1 VAADLDI
8 VLGAD
13 QSWGH
18 VVTHVMAWC
27 SRRFCFWV
35 DKSDI
40 HQSSC
45 LSAHT
50 PIMVSAISGHSIPVD
65 MMHLCKN
72 LIRTRSDQVPDTI
85 VHATFFTAVE
95 GILAAGGL
103 APGGGREHPRP
114 IHCETYAVVQ
124 GRKGDGHR
132 ETAEVSIFVNPKKF
146 ADDCEN
152 DKNLGGFVENG
163 VLLIQEA
170 VPIMIW
176 KRVECIGG
184 NARLTL
190 WANPE
195 EDELGWF
202 KCKQCKWLIPSGTRI
217 CWNYQC
223 LAPCT
228 KSGFDDLVRMYSEQG
243 DLKQIRN
250 LSIRCD
256 VKVSKSHVRRETAEH
271 EVRRN
276 EVTHD
281 IRKRVPIPSR
291 ELTNVAKPAKFSSI
305 DKKMKYAKSAMRA
318 THPDFPERNFYSHKE
333 RYDRDLNYGD
343 GEYARLSRENGHC
356 DEDGILWFK
365 GTNNETGARGVWLD
379 ADKEVLRNREQE
391 AGLRQQPKFK
401 PNRRDTRRS
410 TQSYKRW

>member
-1 VAADLDI
+1 
-8 VLGAD
+8 
-13 QSWGH
+13 
-18 VVTHVMAWC
+18 
-27 SRRFCFWV
+27 
-35 DKSDI
+35 
-40 HQSSC
+40 
-45 LSAHT
+45 
-50 PIMVSAISGHSIPVD
+50 
-65 MMHLCKN
+65 
-72 LIRTRSDQVPDTI
+72 
-85 VHATFFTAVE
+85 
-95 GILAAGGL
+95 
-103 APGGGREHPRP
+103 
-114 IHCETYAVVQ
+114 
-124 GRKGDGHR
+124 
-132 ETAEVSIFVNPKKF
+132 
-146 ADDCEN
+146 
-152 DKNLGGFVENG
+152 
-163 VLLIQEA
+163 
-170 VPIMIW
+170 
-176 KRVECIGG
+176 
-184 NARLTL
+184 
-190 WANPE
+190 
-195 EDELGWF
+195 
-202 KCKQCKWLIPSGTRI
+202 
-217 CWNYQC
+217 
-223 LAPCT
+223 
-228 KSGFDDLVRMYSEQG
+228 MYSEQG

-256 VKVSKSHVRRETAEH
+256 VKVSKSHVRREKAEH

-333 RYDRDLNYGD
+333 RYDRDLVYGD

-379 ADKEVLRNREQE
+379 ADKEVLRNRERE